1 MQFDSNLP
9 GLLDEVLSNPTC
21 SILYQPVRITK
32 GILQEMA
39 QLAIDIDD
47 DRLHI
52 LMLRLGLYE
61 VNARERVKQI
71 KRLRKSCGGIGCMT
85 PFAGWDTGKPKMQA
99 IPKMPRRPKMPTRP
113 VRITQLEML

>member
-1 MQFDSNLP
+1 MKMQFDSNLP
-9 GLLDEVLSNPTC
+9 GLLDEVLNNPTC
-21 SILYQPVRITK
+21 SILYQPIGITK
-32 GILQEMA
+32 GILRELA

-71 KRLRKSCGGIGCMT
+71 KRLRKKLE
-85 PFAGWDTGKPKMQA
+85 AKP
-99 IPKMPRRPKMPTRP
+99 
-113 VRITQLEML
+113 

>member
-1 MQFDSNLP
+1 MKMQFDSNLP
-9 GLLDEVLSNPTC
+9 GLLDEVLSNPG
-21 SILYQPVRITK
+21 SAILYQPVRITK
-32 GILQEMA
+32 GILQELA

-71 KRLRKSCGGIGCMT
+71 DRLRK
-85 PFAGWDTGKPKMQA
+85 K
-99 IPKMPRRPKMPTRP
+99 
-113 VRITQLEML
+113 LEAQR

>member
-1 MQFDSNLP
+1 MKIQFDSNLP

-21 SILYQPVRITK
+21 SILYQPVGITK
-32 GILQEMA
+32 GILQELA

-61 VNARERVKQI
+61 VNALERVKQI
-71 KRLRKSCGGIGCMT
+71 KRLRK
-85 PFAGWDTGKPKMQA
+85 K
-99 IPKMPRRPKMPTRP
+99 
-113 VRITQLEML
+113 LEAQR